1 MAVGRARVCRHT
13 RTSACRAAA
22 LLRRS
27 GEGLPQDALRLTWI
41 RAPWWHLDCNCAKF
55 RGAIVQNVETGN
67 ADVRG
72 QLERILAT
80 YEEIDRRFGQVG
92 GLGSVVA
99 LYEQIR
105 RELARVSY
113 DELDRMTQEI
123 KGIIDALLK
132 MDYEL
137 RKVNNLKV
145 AFDAGTAGPGS
156 AG

>member
-1 MAVGRARVCRHT
+1 M
-13 RTSACRAAA
+13 
-22 LLRRS
+22 
-27 GEGLPQDALRLTWI
+27 
-41 RAPWWHLDCNCAKF
+41 
-55 RGAIVQNVETGN
+55 QNVETGIT
-67 ADVRG
+67 DVRG

-80 YEEIDRRFGQVG
+80 YGEIDRRFASAG
-92 GLGSVVA
+92 GLGSVLG

-113 DELDRMTQEI
+113 EELDRMTQEI

-132 MDYEL
+132 LDYEL

-145 AFDAGTAGPGS
+145 AFDAGTAGLGS

>member
-1 MAVGRARVCRHT
+1 M
-13 RTSACRAAA
+13 
-22 LLRRS
+22 
-27 GEGLPQDALRLTWI
+27 
-41 RAPWWHLDCNCAKF
+41 
-55 RGAIVQNVETGN
+55 QNFETGN
-67 ADVRG
+67 ADVRS
-72 QLERILAT
+72 QIERILAA
-80 YEEIDRRFGQVG
+80 YEEIDRRFVQAG
-92 GLGSVVA
+92 GLATVIG

-123 KGIIDALLK
+123 KAVIDALLK

-145 AFDAGTAGPGS
+145 AFDAGAAGTGG

>member
-1 MAVGRARVCRHT
+1 M
-13 RTSACRAAA
+13 
-22 LLRRS
+22 
-27 GEGLPQDALRLTWI
+27 
-41 RAPWWHLDCNCAKF
+41 
-55 RGAIVQNVETGN
+55 QNVETGMT
-67 ADVRG
+67 DVRG
-72 QLERILAT
+72 QLDRIVAA
-80 YEEIDRRFGQVG
+80 YAEIDRRFVQAG

-99 LYEQIR
+99 LYEQVR

-113 DELDRMTQEI
+113 DELDRMTQDI
-123 KGIIDALLK
+123 KAVIDALLK

>member
-1 MAVGRARVCRHT
+1 MALGHPACSRARTTMHDDGCTFATLSTMDCRSPHCG
-13 RTSACRAAA
+13 CRAFLAG
-22 LLRRS
+22 R
-27 GEGLPQDALRLTWI
+27 
-41 RAPWWHLDCNCAKF
+41 WHLDCKCAKF
-55 RGAIVQNVETGN
+55 REAVVQNVEIGS
-67 ADVRG
+67 AEVRG
-72 QLERILAT
+72 QLERILAA
-80 YEEIDRRFGQVG
+80 YEEIDRRFGQAG
-92 GLGSVVA
+92 GVANVLA

-123 KGIIDALLK
+123 KAVIDALLK

-145 AFDAGTAGPGS
+145 AFDAGAGPGS

>member
-1 MAVGRARVCRHT
+1 
-13 RTSACRAAA
+13 
-22 LLRRS
+22 
-27 GEGLPQDALRLTWI
+27 
-41 RAPWWHLDCNCAKF
+41 
-55 RGAIVQNVETGN
+55 VQNFETGN
-67 ADVRG
+67 ADVRS
-72 QLERILAT
+72 QIERILAA
-80 YEEIDRRFGQVG
+80 YEEIDRRFVQAG
-92 GLGSVVA
+92 GLATVIG

-123 KGIIDALLK
+123 KAVIDALLK

-145 AFDAGTAGPGS
+145 AFDAGAAGTGG

>member
-1 MAVGRARVCRHT
+1 MLATHAPCPRAR
-13 RTSACRAAA
+13 RARAGRCLHFCDA
-22 LLRRS
+22 S
-27 GEGLPQDALRLTWI
+27 DEGLPQVALRLTCI
-41 RAPWWHLDCNCAKF
+41 RAPRWHLDCKCAKF
-55 RGAIVQNVETGN
+55 RGSIVQNVETGN

-72 QLERILAT
+72 QLERILAA
-80 YEEIDRRFGQVG
+80 YEDIDRRFTQVG
-92 GLGSVVA
+92 GLGSVMA

>member
-1 MAVGRARVCRHT
+1 
-13 RTSACRAAA
+13 
-22 LLRRS
+22 
-27 GEGLPQDALRLTWI
+27 
-41 RAPWWHLDCNCAKF
+41 
-55 RGAIVQNVETGN
+55 VQNVETGN
-67 ADVRG
+67 IDVRG
-72 QLERILAT
+72 QLDRILAT
-80 YEEIDRRFGQVG
+80 YEEIDRRFAQAG
-92 GLGSVVA
+92 GLASVMG

-123 KGIIDALLK
+123 KAVIDALLK

-145 AFDAGTAGPGS
+145 AFDAGVAGLGS